1 MRAAL
6 IGLLVAVA
14 GVAVGA
20 EGAEESTSSADKGAP
35 RQLEDLPPALAETLR
50 TAREQTRAITAD
62 QADAASVAD
71 AWGKLGM
78 LYHAQRLR
86 QLASEA
92 YSLALAAEE
101 SPRWRYLRGIVRS
114 ERGDVERALTD
125 FRHVVKA
132 EPDNATARYRL
143 GVALFLGGAPQAARA
158 ELEVASAATPDSAL
172 FLAALADVEMA
183 LGDYDA
189 AVALLT
195 RAWRLEPEAGQ
206 LAYKLALANRGRGNV
221 AEAKLW
227 LSSRP
232 DNSLAPSVDDPL
244 LLEVAQLSRSARF
257 FELAAEWALARGDHE
272 QAARALRDAVA
283 LAPEDTALGL
293 RLVAVLAGAERFPA
307 AIKAVKQVLDVNP
320 DSARGWHFL
329 AWLQRSSTTAADRAE
344 AADATARSLALDA
357 DNDETR
363 ALAAALAMRDE
374 RFSEAAEHYRRLT
387 RSQPAQATFHYWL
400 GMASLGAGDCQGREA
415 LATAL
420 RLATSWGE
428 AHLAL
433 ARADAV
439 CGDGEAALRRARAV
453 QQAKDDADTR
463 LTLAFAALALNEP
476 TEAARLAKAEL
487 PHPDARML
495 LAAMSSETSSPLPLF
510 AQGSP
515 WWLPALVR

>member
-6 IGLLVAVA
+6 FGLLVVVA

-20 EGAEESTSSADKGAP
+20 EGAEESASPTADKGAP
-35 RQLEDLPPALAETLR
+35 RQFEDLPPALAETLR
-50 TAREQTRAITAD
+50 AAREQTRAIIAV
-62 QADAASVAD
+62 QADATSVAD

-92 YSLALAAEE
+92 YGLALAAEE

-114 ERGDVERALTD
+114 ERGDVERALAD
-125 FRHVVKA
+125 FRHVVEA

-143 GVALFLGGAPQAARA
+143 GVALFLGGALQAARA

-183 LGDYDA
+183 LGNYDT

-221 AEAKLW
+221 AEAKRW

-283 LAPEDTALGL
+283 LAPENTALGL
-293 RLVAVLAGAERFPA
+293 RLVTVLADAERFPA
-307 AIKAVKQVLDVNP
+307 AIEAVKQVLDVNP

-329 AWLQRSSTTAADRAE
+329 AWLQRSSTTAAD
-344 AADATARSLALDA
+344 AAARSLALDA

-374 RFSEAAEHYRRLT
+374 RFSEAADHYRRLT

-400 GMASLGAGDCQGREA
+400 GLASLGAGDCQGRDA

-420 RLATSWGE
+420 RLAPSWGE

-439 CGDGEAALRRARAV
+439 CGDAEAALHRARAV
-453 QQAKDDADTR
+453 QRAKDDADTR

-476 TEAARLAKAEL
+476 TEAARLAEAEL

-495 LAAMSSETSSPLPLF
+495 LAATASETSKPLPLF
-510 AQGSP
+510 ARGSP